1 MKIFYISPIT
11 IPSRSADSVQVMKAC
26 ESLQAAGA
34 DVTLLVPFRKKTE
47 RDVSNV
53 FEFYE
58 CKTPFKIFWQKNY
71 LLPERYSIIKIG
83 FKAAFSGA
91 EIVFSRSIPAALIV
105 ALLRKK
111 VVVEIHE
118 PFDRSRMTKLL
129 SSILINLST
138 FKGVITN
145 CEALKNHTL
154 KRYKK
159 LQDRCVAIQ
168 NGADE
173 LKEMAPV
180 KFEEYG
186 KMHVGYVG
194 QLYKG
199 KGVEVI
205 RDLAPAHPEVIF
217 HIVGGL
223 PEDIDYW
230 KGQLKNTTNVVFHG
244 FVKPSEL
251 AAYITAFDVVLAPY
265 QRVVHGYNS
274 SNNLAEWTSPMK
286 IFDYMSGGK
295 PIIASDLP
303 FMREVLES
311 GQNAILCDPDDISA
325 WSQALNKL
333 SSDRE
338 FAQGLGAAAKE
349 KFLVHYKWEKR
360 AQKVLNFLKVALTK

>member
-1 MKIFYISPIT
+1 MKINYISPIT

-34 DVTLLVPFRKKTE
+34 DVTLMVPFRKKAE
-47 RDVSNV
+47 RDVSSV

-58 CKTPFKIFWQKNY
+58 CNTPFNIYWQKNH

-91 EIVFSRSIPAALIV
+91 EVVFSRSIPAALIA
-105 ALLRKK
+105 ALLRKE

-129 SSILINLST
+129 SDILVNLRS
-138 FKGVITN
+138 FRGAITN
-145 CEALKNHTL
+145 CEALKTHTL

-159 LQDRCVAIQ
+159 LHDRCVAIQ

-173 LKEMAPV
+173 LKEMAPA

-205 RDLAPAHPEVIF
+205 RDLAPSHPEIVF

-223 PEDIDYW
+223 TEDIDYW
-230 KGQLKNTTNVVFHG
+230 KGQLKNTKNVVFHG
-244 FVKPSEL
+244 FVKPSYL
-251 AAYITAFDVVLAPY
+251 AAYIKAFDVVLAPY
-265 QRVVHGYNS
+265 QRVVHGYNA

-286 IFDYMSGGK
+286 IFDYMSAGK

-303 FMREVLES
+303 FMREVLEAEKT
-311 GQNAILCDPDDISA
+311 AILCDPDDISA
-325 WSQALNKL
+325 WSQALNRL
-333 SSDRE
+333 SNDRE
-338 FAQGLGAAAKE
+338 FAQSLGAAAKE
-349 KFLVHYKWEKR
+349 IFLRNYKWEKR
-360 AQKVLNFLKVALTK
+360 AQKVLSFIKRVKTQ